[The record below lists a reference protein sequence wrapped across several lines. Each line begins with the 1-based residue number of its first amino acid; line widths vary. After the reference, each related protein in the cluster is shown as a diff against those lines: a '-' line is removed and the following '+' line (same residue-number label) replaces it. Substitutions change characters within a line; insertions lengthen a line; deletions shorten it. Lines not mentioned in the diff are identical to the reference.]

1 MKDPL
6 KIADVLQ
13 EFQHPL
19 DTLTRPRTF
28 YEDVIYHKDQLL
40 GIDFEDKLI
49 IYGTLLLFTWI
60 CNTGIVVQL
69 QFKKDV
75 QLTKL
80 ILYSVFIPVA
90 LFMILIPILMYFE
103 IWANYRALVV
113 AVIASNFF
121 IYFVTKNAVMKK
133 ERLVKFSNQLDEV
146 KEELIKIIDTP
157 ESKESQSE
165 KMAKFREEL
174 DDFGPKYYNGL

>member
-13 EFQHPL
+13 QFQHPL
-19 DTLTRPRTF
+19 DMPTRPRTL
-28 YEDVIYHKDQLL
+28 YEDFIYHKDQTL
-40 GIDFEDKLI
+40 GIDFEDKLF
-49 IYGTLLLFTWI
+49 IYITLLIFAWI

-75 QLTKL
+75 QITKL
-80 ILYSVFIPVA
+80 ILYSVLIPIS

-103 IWANYRALVV
+103 IWANYWALVM

-121 IYFVTKNAVMKK
+121 TYFVTKRAVIKK
-133 ERLVKFSNQLDEV
+133 ERLVKFAIKLNEVKADLVKLIDKNGADDKTGQLKDLRKELDE
-146 KEELIKIIDTP
+146 
-157 ESKESQSE
+157 
-165 KMAKFREEL
+165 
-174 DDFGPKYYNGL
+174 FGPKYYNGI